1 MKRGCYPSHSGLC
14 PNFYPDEVC
23 RGNYSDHSYSPP
35 LLYDLASDPSEI
47 FTLDTD
53 KYSDIMTQIEKVIL
67 CRIIYNET
75 QLKGQS
81 YAHSLLNNEFT
92 DTGTIMLSLEQRL

>member
-1 MKRGCYPSHSGLC
+1 MRTTFKMLSLGQKRRKSELMKRGCYPSNSGLC

-35 LLYDLASDPSEI
+35 LLYDLTSDPSEI

-67 CRIIYNET
+67 CRIIYNDV
-75 QLKGQS
+75 QLHYSG
-81 YAHSLLNNEFT
+81 
-92 DTGTIMLSLEQRL
+92 